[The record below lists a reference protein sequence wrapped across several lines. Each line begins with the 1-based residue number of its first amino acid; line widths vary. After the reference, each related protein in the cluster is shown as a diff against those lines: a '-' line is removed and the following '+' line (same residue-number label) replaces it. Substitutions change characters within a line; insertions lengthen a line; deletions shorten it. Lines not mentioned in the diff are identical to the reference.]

1 MEVRSP
7 AVDYWVEFRVSL
19 YAASRMFLTPWRR
32 WFCEVSARRT
42 DWPYPSESFWTHY
55 CTYDF
60 YATSLRSA
68 FLRAARQAE
77 KLWDDMLAD
86 PDLRPEPAEKLMA
99 PWVPDTPAPPVLDA
113 ASPSCP
119 RFRLLACPGSWS
131 ECFGV
136 PGSFVT
142 AGLPAPLRFLASC
155 LPAGSTRG
163 CWVLRRSRADGRW
176 RLPGRRRR
184 RGAAAG
190 SATPIRCP
198 SRWL

>member
-1 MEVRSP
+1 MRSSSSSEIVIFQDVCPIRVGDISSWDISNSAIFEAGGEGSVEVRSP

-68 FLRAARQAE
+68 FLKAARQAE

-99 PWVPDTPAPPVLDA
+99 PWVSNTP
-113 ASPSCP
+113 
-119 RFRLLACPGSWS
+119 
-131 ECFGV
+131 
-136 PGSFVT
+136 
-142 AGLPAPLRFLASC
+142 
-155 LPAGSTRG
+155 
-163 CWVLRRSRADGRW
+163 
-176 RLPGRRRR
+176 
-184 RGAAAG
+184 GAAR
-190 SATPIRCP
+190 P
-198 SRWL
+198 